1 MMIPQQD
8 KYIDFVNRTL
18 DKEIFIR
25 KTGKKEINMVAHAH
39 EKYQIVYTFMGTIHV
54 QIEGTSYFVPE
65 KHIAWIPSRMVH
77 EISSNNRQVSL
88 VIFYMVLGEVADED
102 VKRQFAIYNTN
113 TMIAGNLKFI
123 ASKGPM
129 INGEQEASL
138 FDFSLAFFRLLPLVV
153 PKSEILLK
161 TLVIPNDPRLL
172 PILDY
177 MKNHVCESLTIER
190 VAHEYGLSVRSLSR
204 LFNGSGICFSNY
216 MNHQRVMR
224 AIEMLADGGKTM
236 QQVAYEVGFNTPS
249 HFNRVFKQLTG
260 MSPSLYTKRG

>member
-1 MMIPQQD
+1 MIPQQD

-88 VIFYMVLGEVADED
+88 VIFYMALGEVADED

-204 LFNGSGICFSNY
+204 LFNGSGICFSILI
-216 MNHQRVMR
+216 RLIFSR
-224 AIEMLADGGKTM
+224 ALDISGSFSSRFLEMGSRGCKT
-236 QQVAYEVGFNTPS
+236 VFRNLKCISRRREVTFRFLKMDS
-249 HFNRVFKQLTG
+249 RL
-260 MSPSLYTKRG
+260 